1 VGWRPGRLVSKAV
14 TMNRSSLRTRLLADV
29 VLALVPVLGLSAWH
43 AYDSGQAG
51 AQRRSTA
58 VTAAA
63 ELAIAR
69 QREVIEGTKGLL
81 IALASAPVV
90 QRAIAAQPTP
100 ADIDKCNAYLKVPF
114 ANFPGVY
121 SAAFVTDASGVGKCA
136 TVPAAIGSSFADRA
150 FFKQV
155 QQAKQFFLASY
166 VASRLTTSTVIPAVM
181 PILADGEFRG
191 FLAIGIA
198 LDPFANL
205 QGPPAGDS
213 PDGGEKATLNFVDRS
228 GRLIGGTMGATRAL
242 PIPARIVNAIETSS
256 TQFTDYGSDGEIY
269 DYRLIQ
275 LAPDAVFEVV
285 AIPAARPMAVL
296 IADWSG
302 FALLVLALA
311 AALIALWFGAD
322 RWCLKPLRYIRHFAN
337 AVARGET
344 TWPELVRHGS
354 PEIRALANDI
364 LLIAQTIAK
373 REGELRASIEQRD
386 HMLREIHHRVKNNL
400 QMISSLLSLQAGKIR
415 SSRIRRHFTDAQNR
429 VLALSILHRHLY
441 ERSSWALVDF
451 QQFISDLVRQLTSDR
466 QDILPAVRFHIRAP
480 VMAVG
485 PDTAI
490 PVGLIVTEAVTNAM
504 RHAFQ
509 DIASPEI
516 RIIASQNDGQVE
528 LLIEDNGVGWS
539 GAQLGPDEGDG
550 FGFTLIRG
558 LATQLGGDVELAGGE
573 SQGARVVIR
582 FPLPDEVPEDA
593 PLTDPTAP
601 PMGRRAADGVK

>member
-1 VGWRPGRLVSKAV
+1 
-14 TMNRSSLRTRLLADV
+14 MNRSSLRTRLLAVV
-29 VLALVPVLGLSAWH
+29 VLALMPVLGLSAWR
-43 AYDSGQAG
+43 AYDGGQVA
-51 AQRRSTA
+51 AERRSAA

-63 ELAIAR
+63 ELAVAR
-69 QREVIEGTKGLL
+69 QREVVEGTKGLL
-81 IALASAPVV
+81 IALADAPVV
-90 QRAIAAQPTP
+90 KRSIAAQPTP
-100 ADIDKCNAYLKVPF
+100 ADIDECSAYLKAPF
-114 ANFPGVY
+114 TNFPGAY
-121 SAAFVTDASGVGKCA
+121 SAAFVTDAAGVGKCA
-136 TVPAAIGSSFADRA
+136 TVPAAIGSSFADRV
-150 FFKQV
+150 FFKQA

-166 VASRLTTSTVIPAVM
+166 IASRLTTSTVIPAVM
-181 PILADGEFRG
+181 PILVDGEFRG
-191 FLAIGIA
+191 LLAIGIA

-205 QGPPAGDS
+205 QSPPV
-213 PDGGEKATLNFVDRS
+213 GGLPGVREKVTLNFVDRS
-228 GRLIGGTMGATRAL
+228 GRLIAGTMGAARTL
-242 PIPARIVNAIETSS
+242 PVAARVVNAIETRSA
-256 TQFTDYGSDGEIY
+256 QFTDYGSDGEIY

-285 AIPAARPMAVL
+285 AIPAARRMAVL
-296 IADWSG
+296 IADWSD
-302 FALLVLALA
+302 FALIVLALT
-311 AALIALWFGAD
+311 AALVALWFGAD
-322 RWCLKPLRYIRHFAN
+322 RWCLKPLRFIRHFAN

-344 TWPELVRHGS
+344 TWPELARYGS
-354 PEIRALANDI
+354 PEIRALADDI

-415 SSRIRRHFTDAQNR
+415 SPRIRRHFTDAQNR

-490 PVGLIVTEAVTNAM
+490 PIGLIVTEAVTNAM

-509 DIASPEI
+509 DVASPEI

-528 LLIEDNGVGWS
+528 LMIEDNGVGWL

-558 LATQLGGDVELAGGE
+558 LAAQLGGDVELAGGE
-573 SQGARVVIR
+573 GQGARVVIR
-582 FPLPDEVPEDA
+582 FPLPDEVPDDA

-601 PMGRRAADGVK
+601 PLGRPTAQGA